1 DGKPL
6 EPESDLE
13 HEPGANTGGGSLVRA
28 WAGEIYVAEDHLLGW
43 RKLNAGR
50 HVISFVCAGRDLRS
64 RGYNLGLDT
73 FVVAKVATPVD
84 VRPPRVPSTM
94 RELIETL
101 RDPDP
106 IVRGVAALALR
117 DMRTRAQAALPALAR
132 ALADPEVGVR
142 MTAADAIA
150 RQGRAAVSV

>member
-1 DGKPL
+1 
-6 EPESDLE
+6 
-13 HEPGANTGGGSLVRA
+13 
-28 WAGEIYVAEDHLLGW
+28 HLLGW

-94 RELIETL
+94 PELIETL

-132 ALADPEVGVR
+132 AFADPEVGVR

-150 RQGRAAVSV
+150 RQGRAAVSVLNDLIAAAKAPNEHVHVQRSLAAALGAIGPGAA